1 MHRFAISALIVV
13 IGLGVVLVVANF
25 AQDESPARAQ
35 AQEAGNVNEPAL
47 EADVAIE
54 LREGQL
60 ADPGTPNFSTRGW
73 ATDFNISS
81 VPFSEILSGGVPKD
95 GIPALDAPVFE
106 SIEAA
111 RGWLDGVAPVISLE
125 IDGVA
130 RAYPLAIL
138 TWHEIVN
145 DELAGTPVTVTFCPL
160 CHTALVY
167 DRNLDGTIHDF
178 GVSGNLRFSDMVMYD
193 RQTETWWQQFLGEGL
208 IGELTGARLKMIP
221 SRLESFAEFK
231 ARAAGADAQVLVPA
245 RGGLNG
251 HRNPYVGYDSNHRP
265 FLYRGPLPEGIPAL
279 ARVVRVGGEAW
290 SVALLRRRSVIETG
304 ELRLTWRAG
313 QNSALDT
320 SHIPN
325 GKDVG
330 TVVVQRRVGEDWE
343 DTVYSVDFAFAFTA
357 FYPDGVLHLE

>member
-1 MHRFAISALIVV
+1 MIRAVLLIVV
-13 IGLGVVLVVANF
+13 LALVSAPAS
-25 AQDESPARAQ
+25 AQRWVEHAK
-35 AQEAGNVNEPAL
+35 
-47 EADVAIE
+47 
-54 LREGQL
+54 REFPL
-60 ADPGTPNFSTRGW
+60 
-73 ATDFNISS
+73 TDFSAHSIDLA
-81 VPFSEILSGGVPKD
+81 EIMSGGPSRD
-95 GIPALDAPVFE
+95 GIPAIDEPRFLPLAE
-106 SIEAA
+106 IEGLA
-111 RGWLDGVAPVISLE
+111 DTEPVIGLT
-125 IDGVA
+125 INGDM
-130 RAYPLAIL
+130 RAYPLRIL
-138 TWHEIVN
+138 MRHEIAN
-145 DELAGTPVTVTFCPL
+145 DEVGGVPVTVTFCPL
-160 CHTALVY
+160 CNTAIVF
-167 DRNLDGTIHDF
+167 DRRLGDRVLDF
-178 GVSGNLRFSDMVMYD
+178 GTTGRLRKSDLVMYD

-290 SVALLRRRSVIETG
+290 SVALLRRRGVIETG

-357 FYPDGVLHLE
+357 FHPDGVLHLE

>member
-1 MHRFAISALIVV
+1 M
-13 IGLGVVLVVANF
+13 
-25 AQDESPARAQ
+25 
-35 AQEAGNVNEPAL
+35 
-47 EADVAIE
+47 
-54 LREGQL
+54 
-60 ADPGTPNFSTRGW
+60 
-73 ATDFNISS
+73 
-81 VPFSEILSGGVPKD
+81 SGGPSRD
-95 GIPALDAPVFE
+95 GIPAIDEPRFLPLAE
-106 SIEAA
+106 IEGLA
-111 RGWLDGVAPVISLE
+111 DTEPVIGLT
-125 IDGVA
+125 INGDM
-130 RAYPLAIL
+130 RAYPLRIL
-138 TWHEIVN
+138 MRHEIAN
-145 DELAGTPVTVTFCPL
+145 DEVGGVPVTVTFCPL
-160 CHTALVY
+160 CNTAIVF
-167 DRNLDGTIHDF
+167 DRRLGDRVLDF
-178 GVSGNLRFSDMVMYD
+178 GTTGRLRKSDLVMYD

>member
-1 MHRFAISALIVV
+1 MIRAVLLIVV
-13 IGLGVVLVVANF
+13 LALVSAPAS
-25 AQDESPARAQ
+25 AQRWVEHAK
-35 AQEAGNVNEPAL
+35 
-47 EADVAIE
+47 
-54 LREGQL
+54 REFPL
-60 ADPGTPNFSTRGW
+60 TDFSTHSIDL
-73 ATDFNISS
+73 A
-81 VPFSEILSGGVPKD
+81 EIMSGGPSRD
-95 GIPALDAPVFE
+95 GIPAIDEPRFLPLAE
-106 SIEAA
+106 IEGLA
-111 RGWLDGVAPVISLE
+111 DTEPVIGLT
-125 IDGVA
+125 INGDM
-130 RAYPLAIL
+130 RAYPLRIL
-138 TWHEIVN
+138 MRHEIAN
-145 DELAGTPVTVTFCPL
+145 DEVGGVPVTVTFCPL
-160 CHTALVY
+160 CNTAIVF
-167 DRNLDGTIHDF
+167 DRRLGDRVLDF
-178 GVSGNLRFSDMVMYD
+178 GTTGRLRKSDLVMYD

-290 SVALLRRRSVIETG
+290 SVALLRRRGVIETG

-357 FYPDGVLHLE
+357 FHPDGVLHLE